1 MMILLMTV
9 MMKVR
14 GGGAEELEPD
24 DAGQLPVRVHQLAV
38 DSVLGGGLLVPLL
51 PPPPRPPHHPAHR
64 GQQIDSHITGVSAI
78 HLTLLT
84 ITSAE
89 ECSAVQL
96 LLFCQPI
103 YNLRAGIC
111 AEMATKYPSLTMHD
125 NWPCFTSVFGYPELW
140 YLAEEAPLN
149 STAGILIFK
158 ILLFQ
163 TWQYC

>member
-1 MMILLMTV
+1 MKTGMASIIEDEVTQRFVRIIMMMMMILLMMV
-9 MMKVR
+9 IMQVC

-24 DAGQLPVRVHQLAV
+24 DEGQLPVRVHQLAV

-78 HLTLLT
+78 HLTLLP

-96 LLFCQPI
+96 LLF
-103 YNLRAGIC
+103 L
-111 AEMATKYPSLTMHD
+111 
-125 NWPCFTSVFGYPELW
+125 
-140 YLAEEAPLN
+140 
-149 STAGILIFK
+149 
-158 ILLFQ
+158 
-163 TWQYC
+163 QYACRYMC